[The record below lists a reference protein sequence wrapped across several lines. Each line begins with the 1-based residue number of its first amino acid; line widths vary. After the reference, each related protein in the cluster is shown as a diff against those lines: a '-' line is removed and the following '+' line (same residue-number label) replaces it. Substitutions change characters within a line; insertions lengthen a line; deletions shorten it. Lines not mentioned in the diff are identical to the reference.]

1 LALLAFFT
9 ITIIISLMIGA
20 VGPILGARGI
30 GQMSFQDFLD
40 VLFRRGQ
47 SDYGG
52 IIVDVRLP
60 RVLLAGLVGCALA
73 VSGCTMQALFRNPL
87 ADPYLLGISSGA
99 AVGASASVLLNLK
112 GIETYVL
119 PLFAFLG
126 GVGAVFAVYLI
137 ARGAGRG
144 RIKVETLLLSGIAVG
159 SLLGAL
165 TSLMM
170 YASGLQFRFLFFW
183 LLGGFSGTS
192 WDVVVVAS
200 VPIIAGILAISLFSR
215 DLNAFLLG
223 EEPAMHL
230 GIDVE
235 TMKKMLICLVAL
247 ITGISVAFS
256 GIIGF
261 VGLVIPHAVRIV
273 LGPDHRT
280 LLPASCLVGGSFL
293 IWADVVA
300 RTALG
305 SGGTE
310 IPVGI
315 VTALCG
321 APFFLYLLVRG
332 RRL

>member
-1 LALLAFFT
+1 
-9 ITIIISLMIGA
+9 
-20 VGPILGARGI
+20 
-30 GQMSFQDFLD
+30 
-40 VLFRRGQ
+40 
-47 SDYGG
+47 
-52 IIVDVRLP
+52 
-60 RVLLAGLVGCALA
+60 
-73 VSGCTMQALFRNPL
+73 MQALFRNPL

-99 AVGASASVLLNLK
+99 AVGASASMLLHLN
-112 GIETYVL
+112 GIETYIL

-126 GVGAVFAVYLI
+126 GAGAVFAVYLI
-137 ARGAGRG
+137 AKGAGRG
-144 RIKVETLLLSGIAVG
+144 RIKTETLLLSGIAVG

-170 YASGLQFRFLFFW
+170 YVSGMQFRSLFFW
-183 LLGGFSGTS
+183 LLGGFSGAG
-192 WDVVVVAS
+192 WDTVA
-200 VPIIAGILAISLFSR
+200 VACLPILAGVVLLILFAR
-215 DLNAFLLG
+215 DMNAFLLG

-235 TMKKMLICLVAL
+235 TVKKVLVCLVAL
-247 ITGISVAFS
+247 ITGVAVAFS

-261 VGLVIPHAVRIV
+261 VGLVIPHAVRLM

-300 RTALG
+300 RSALG

-310 IPVGI
+310 VPVGI

-321 APFFLYLLVRG
+321 APFFLYLLARG
-332 RRL
+332 RKW